1 MRMDWIHKRSFIQTA
16 GVCGSVLLLGLFAES
31 FAASQMENL
40 GRGLTV
46 SNAGTGTFVSWRLLG
61 TDDPKAAFTLF
72 RNGEK
77 IAEISGNDPTSYYD
91 AAGSVENVYTLKD
104 ASGAESPTFITLG
117 NYYKDHY
124 GHASYKTIQLDVPAD
139 LTMPDGSTCSYTPN
153 DMSVGDLDGDGEYEL
168 VLKWDPSNA
177 RDNGVDG
184 YSGNVYID
192 AYEMDGTKL
201 WRIDLGRNIRAGAH
215 YTQFMVYD
223 LDGDGLAEV
232 AMKTSDG
239 TVDGW
244 GNVIGDASA
253 DYRTDA
259 GRILSGNEYLTVFSG
274 KTGAALST
282 IDYVPGRDATDAWG
296 DTWGNRSERMLAA
309 IAYLDGVHPSLI
321 MTRGYYAAAYM
332 VAFDF
337 DGKNLTQRWILA
349 STKDGEGIFGEG
361 NHNISV
367 GDLDGDGFDEIVFGS
382 AAVNHDGTLRYRTGF
397 GHGDALHLSDMDPDN
412 PGLEVWDVHEEK
424 LNATYTEELR
434 DKDGNVIWGTLQ
446 ATYGDGT
453 GVDNGRGFAADI
465 DSTNRGFEMWSTT
478 SGGIRTVDG
487 SVLSTVTP
495 SYDFRLYF
503 DGDLQDELLDATGN
517 HGSGGKL
524 EKWNSTTQGIERF
537 LSFYNINSSTLNND
551 TKANPCISADIF
563 GDWREE
569 FIVRSSTD
577 PSVVNIIATNYTTPH
592 RVYTLMHDRQY
603 RESVAW
609 QNVGYNQPPH
619 LSYYLPDNV
628 GENLKKPDIS
638 VVTLAADAPENV
650 EFAVTFEASV
660 PDTASTGFV
669 ETDHAGFLGSA
680 YWNFANES
688 GSFASYKLTS
698 AADTTATLALVYANG
713 GAADRKM
720 VVTIGDYSYTVSF
733 PPTGWDTWDTSLVTV
748 SVPKGDFT
756 LTLTSATTDGG
767 PNICVFA
774 FDVLTVAKEGSSFEG
789 KDDEPTDALPTKISH
804 SADYNPVS
812 EILRT
817 NRPGIAKVSVFDV
830 HGKSVFSYTAKVS
843 AGESP
848 LSLRKESLSMGI
860 YTVKVSLNSKPVAQK
875 KFVVN
880 R

>member
-1 MRMDWIHKRSFIQTA
+1 MRMDWIHKRSFFQTA

-61 TDDPKAAFTLF
+61 TDDPTATFTLY
-72 RNGEK
+72 RDGEK

-91 AAGSVENVYTLKD
+91 ASGSVKSVYTLKD
-104 ASGAESPTFITLG
+104 ASGAESPTFITLE
-117 NYYKDHY
+117 NYYKDNY
-124 GHASYKTIQLDVPAD
+124 GHASYRTISLDRPAE
-139 LTMPDGSTCSYTPN
+139 LTMPDGSTCTYAPN

-168 VLKWDPSNA
+168 VLKWDPSNS
-177 RDNGVDG
+177 RDNGDNG

-201 WRIDLGRNIRAGAH
+201 WRIDLGKNIRAGAH

-223 LDGDGLAEV
+223 LDGDGIAEV

-239 TVDGW
+239 TVDGK

-253 DYRTDA
+253 DYRTEA

-274 KTGAALST
+274 KTGEALST
-282 IDYVPGRDATDAWG
+282 IDYVPGRDATTAWG

-337 DGKNLTQRWILA
+337 DGKNLTQRWMLA
-349 STKDGEGIFGEG
+349 STEDGKGIFGEG

-367 GDLDGDGFDEIVFGS
+367 GDLDGDGYDEIVFGA

-412 PGLEVWDVHEEK
+412 PGLEVWDIHEE
-424 LNATYTEELR
+424 TGSPYSDEFR
-434 DKDGNVIWGTLQ
+434 DKDGNVIWGSAQ
-446 ATYGDGT
+446 IGD
-453 GVDNGRGFAADI
+453 DNGRGLAADI
-465 DSTNRGFEMWSTT
+465 DSTSRGFEMWSLA
-478 SGGIRTVDG
+478 SGGIRTAKGDL
-487 SVLSTVTP
+487 LSSTLP
-495 SYDFRLYF
+495 SYNFRLYF
-503 DGDLQDELLDATGN
+503 DGDLQDELLDATGKG
-517 HGSGGKL
+517 GSGGKL
-524 EKWNSTTQGIERF
+524 EKWNSTTQGIDRF
-537 LSFYNINSSTLNND
+537 LSFYNINSSTLNNY

-569 FIVRSSTD
+569 FIVRSSAD
-577 PSVVNIIATNYTTPH
+577 SSVVNIIATNYTTPH

-603 RESVAW
+603 RESIAW

-638 VVTLAADAPENV
+638 VVTLASDAPESV

-698 AADTTATLALVYANG
+698 SADTTATLALVYANG
-713 GAADRKM
+713 GSADRKM
-720 VVTIGDYSYTVSF
+720 VATIGDYSYTVSF
-733 PPTGWDTWDTSLVTV
+733 PPTGWDFWDTSLVTV
-748 SVPKGDFT
+748 SVPKGDFS

-774 FDVLTVAKEGSSFEG
+774 FDVSTVAKEGSSFEA
-789 KDDEPTDALPTKISH
+789 KEDTEALPTKVFH
-804 SADYNPVS
+804 SAAYNPVS

-817 NRPGIAKVSVFDV
+817 DRSGIAEVSVFDM
-830 HGKSVFSYTAKVS
+830 HGKSVFSYTANVS

-848 LSLRKESLSMGI
+848 LSLRKESLSAGI
-860 YTVKVSLNSKPVAQK
+860 YTVKVSLDSRPVSQK
-875 KFVVN
+875 KFIVN